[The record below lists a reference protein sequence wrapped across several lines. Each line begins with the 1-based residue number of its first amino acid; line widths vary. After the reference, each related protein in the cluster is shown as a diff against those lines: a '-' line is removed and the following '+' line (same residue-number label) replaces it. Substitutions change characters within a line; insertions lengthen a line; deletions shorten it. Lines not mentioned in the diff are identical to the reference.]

1 MGINHPALA
10 ALPRPIR
17 SGAGWAIRDLDA
29 PLGSLVTGIDA
40 SQLPDALQI
49 MAMKQALRDRHLL
62 LLRGQ
67 QLDDEQFLRFCSL
80 FGSLYQAPAGEQV
93 LGRDP
98 YTGATPDIVKVSNVD
113 GGVLGRYA
121 LAPHIDH
128 HWTQIPSAGSVA
140 YAVEIPADGGNT
152 NCYDLVAA
160 WEALDAATQREIE
173 GLQLITYNPFLRH
186 RKPAGRR
193 GIPRYRT
200 PDIEPVLP
208 CVTHPLVRTHPES
221 GRKLLFLS
229 TDTEVEV
236 VGVDPGRGQA
246 LVERLRAHVQ
256 DARFRYAHRWQVGDI
271 LYWDNQAM
279 LHGRDAFDSAQRRVL
294 KRISLAGTRPF

>member
-1 MGINHPALA
+1 MAPAAMRTA
-10 ALPRPIR
+10 ARPD
-17 SGAGWAIRDLDA
+17 ADWAIHDLDA
-29 PLGSLVTGIDA
+29 PLGARVTGIDA
-40 SQLPDALQI
+40 RLPLTAAQVLAMNKALHE
-49 MAMKQALRDRHLL
+49 RHAL

-67 QLDDEQFLRFCSL
+67 QLDDEQFMRFCSY
-80 FGSLYQAPAGEQV
+80 FGSVYHAPEGEHV

-98 YTGATPDIVKVSNVD
+98 YSGATPDIVRVSNVE

-128 HWTQIPSAGSVA
+128 HWTQVPSAGSLA

-152 NCYDLVAA
+152 NCYNLVAA
-160 WEALDAATQREIE
+160 WEALDAKTQREIVD
-173 GLQLITYNPFLRH
+173 LQLITYNPFLRH
-186 RKPAGRR
+186 RRPVGRR

-221 GRKLLFLS
+221 GRKLLFLG

-236 VGVDPGRGQA
+236 VGVDPDYGQA
-246 LVERLRAHVQ
+246 LIERLRAYVQ
-256 DARFRYAHRWQVGDI
+256 EPRFCYPHRWQVGDI
-271 LYWDNQAM
+271 LYWDNRAM
-279 LHGRDAFDSAQRRVL
+279 LHGRDAFDASQRRML